1 MFRTASSLLA
11 YAALRIRRLP
21 RLKDLVEG
29 LGALGLFGLSAFAI
43 HTLMSPIH
51 FSMELPGFRNDPD
64 AFLRLA
70 AVAILIPALGEELV
84 FRGILQPHR
93 LGVTKDWRLSA
104 LSLAAFVLWHPVQV
118 WLGLPMAQEVFT
130 DPAFLILVAL
140 LGALC
145 TALTHRSG
153 SLWPAVLLHWIVVV
167 GWKAG
172 TG

>member
-1 MFRTASSLLA
+1 
-11 YAALRIRRLP
+11 
-21 RLKDLVEG
+21 
-29 LGALGLFGLSAFAI
+29 
-43 HTLMSPIH
+43 
-51 FSMELPGFRNDPD
+51 MELPGFRNDPD